1 MAFTVMGTGNLSMM
15 SGTAMSETEEVCPP
29 GKKKK
34 APSVIEYFREEFDLE
49 KAKMAVGKL
58 AKSAGITLRSY
69 DLDEIEENL
78 CSQGLIPT
86 DEAAALVRSVL
97 LEEGYR
103 AEGSAETVHLRREE
117 EMAPFIHRRRIWW
130 EPVAEASG
138 YGVYVSKDRTLLEP
152 GRFSWEKTPGI
163 ISRMVTGKTELI
175 LPEEWPEFPT
185 EPGTY
190 HIGITS
196 RDDLGNESD
205 PLLLSGPFKFLAP
218 PSPSRGG
225 IDYL

>member
-1 MAFTVMGTGNLSMM
+1 
-15 SGTAMSETEEVCPP
+15 
-29 GKKKK
+29 
-34 APSVIEYFREEFDLE
+34 
-49 KAKMAVGKL
+49 
-58 AKSAGITLRSY
+58 
-69 DLDEIEENL
+69 
-78 CSQGLIPT
+78 LIPT
-86 DEAAALVRSVL
+86 EEAAALVRLVL

-103 AEGSAETVHLRREE
+103 ADGSVETFDLRRRE
-117 EMAPFIHRRRIWW
+117 EMAPLIHRRRIWW
-130 EPVAEASG
+130 EPVPEASG
-138 YGVYVSKDRTLLEP
+138 YGVYVSKDGTLLEP

-175 LPEEWPEFPT
+175 LPDEWPEFPT

-196 RDDLGNESD
+196 RDDLGNQSD
-205 PLLLSGPFKFLAP
+205 PLLLSGPFKFLPP